1 MLKLK
6 ANTINRNESSISK
19 LILSEIFDRMSLAY
33 SSINS
38 SSTEINDEVKGS
50 AIDKFYFMLL
60 NAERRQVLSQN
71 INNEFPNID
80 TNAFQAGSYLLSV
93 YNQSQ
98 SI

>member
-1 MLKLK
+1 MRSK
-6 ANTINRNESSISK
+6 AVPLTNF
-19 LILSEIFDRMSLAY
+19 ILL
-33 SSINS
+33 
-38 SSTEINDEVKGS
+38 
-50 AIDKFYFMLL
+50 LL

-80 TNAFQAGSYLLSV
+80 TDAFQAGSYLLSV